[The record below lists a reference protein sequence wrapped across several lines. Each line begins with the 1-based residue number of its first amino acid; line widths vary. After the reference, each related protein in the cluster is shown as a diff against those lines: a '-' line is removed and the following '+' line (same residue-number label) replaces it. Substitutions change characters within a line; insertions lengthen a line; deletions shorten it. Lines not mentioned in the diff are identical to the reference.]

1 MDFIR
6 SKSIQSRKLGI
17 FFYYLFV
24 IIVFVCA
31 VANLLMAIF
40 PIDYEL
46 GHDEAEHLHVA
57 YLLGQGQRPYIDFI
71 ENHPTLFNHFLNWV
85 RTFFNL
91 KTVRQWAFIA
101 RVTILF
107 HIILM
112 FFVFYLWI
120 SKIIRKRPGGLLWL
134 SIIFLSFSFVGYYN
148 EQLALMWQ
156 IRPDWISY
164 AYSLIGLFLF
174 FLYVSK
180 EGKQNSLV
188 ANLLLLLPGAFF
200 VGLGNAIL
208 PKGFILIM
216 GICAGLITL
225 LIIRKLDIEYFISR
239 RFIIGTLVFTLFS
252 FLTFWI
258 FAIIDCYLS
267 KITIKSWIKANFIIN
282 SIKHLPLT
290 NDENN
295 PISSFMPIFS
305 INFILFLLLCFWSAY
320 YLSEERENNYFKINT
335 NLLIIAIFVIIT
347 NIFITA
353 FGNGLSWPHYFI
365 PCVFGALLIY
375 LILLLDVHEK
385 IKRLFQKDLI
395 YPRRFLS
402 LLPILIITI
411 IPAKQLIEVYP
422 AFLTRQANLSNSLVS
437 KNNDYLNDAI
447 MPPNLLYFS
456 PKPTEM
462 PIMAKHSGYYFML
475 VIDKKIWQDFYRLGL
490 GPNPEE
496 NIRNVFDQN
505 CPDIVALQGPIKLYE
520 FISTAYKVQEIN
532 LEWLID
538 TVQKNYVLISK
549 SINRVYVKKDLVP
562 YMESLGWKKVTQ

>member
-1 MDFIR
+1 
-6 SKSIQSRKLGI
+6 
-17 FFYYLFV
+17 
-24 IIVFVCA
+24 
-31 VANLLMAIF
+31 MAIF

-46 GHDEAEHLHVA
+46 GHDEAEHLHVS

-120 SKIIRKRPGGLLWL
+120 SKIIRKRPGGLYWL
-134 SIIFLSFSFVGYYN
+134 SFILLSFSFVGYYN
-148 EQLALMWQ
+148 EQLAFMWQ

-164 AYSLIGLFLF
+164 TYSLTGLFLF
-174 FLYVSK
+174 FLYASK
-180 EGKQNSLV
+180 DNKRKSWI
-188 ANLLLLLPGAFF
+188 AYLLYLLPGAFL

-208 PKGFILIM
+208 PKGFILIF

-225 LIIRKLDIEYFISR
+225 LIMSKLDTEYFISR

-252 FLTFWI
+252 FLTFWF

-290 NDENN
+290 NIEIN
-295 PISSFMPIFS
+295 PITSFTSIFS
-305 INFILFLLLCFWSAY
+305 INFILFILLCFWMAY
-320 YLSEERENNYFKINT
+320 YLSKERENNYFKINT

-375 LILLLDVHEK
+375 LIFLLDTYENMKQFLQNNLDYLQHY
-385 IKRLFQKDLI
+385 LFLVFTLLI
-395 YPRRFLS
+395 L
-402 LLPILIITI
+402 T
-411 IPAKQLIEVYP
+411 IPAKQLIEIYP
-422 AFLTRQANLSNSLVS
+422 AFLSRQANLSNSLVS
-437 KNNDYLNDAI
+437 NNNDYLNDAI

-462 PIMAKHSGYYFML
+462 PIKAKHAGYYFML
-475 VIDKKIWQDFYRLGL
+475 VIDKKIWQDYHRLGL
-490 GPNPEE
+490 GPDPEE
-496 NIRNVFDQN
+496 NIRNIFTQN
-505 CPDIVALQGPIKLYE
+505 CPDIVAFSSLVKLYE
-520 FISTAYKVQEIN
+520 FIVSASNIQNTS
-532 LEWLID
+532 LEWMID
-538 TVQKNYVLISK
+538 VIQKNYVLMAK
-549 SINRVYVKKDLVP
+549 SIKSVYVKKDLMP
-562 YMESLGWKKVTQ
+562 YMESMGWKKVTQ

>member
-1 MDFIR
+1 
-6 SKSIQSRKLGI
+6 
-17 FFYYLFV
+17 
-24 IIVFVCA
+24 

-71 ENHPTLFNHFLNWV
+71 ENHPTLFNHFLNWI

-112 FFVFYLWI
+112 FFIFYLWL
-120 SKIIRKRPGGLLWL
+120 SKVIKKRPGGLLWL
-134 SIIFLSFSFVGYYN
+134 SIISLSFSFVGYYN
-148 EQLALMWQ
+148 EQLAFMWQ

-164 AYSLIGLFLF
+164 TYSLTGLFLF
-174 FLYVSK
+174 FLYASK
-180 EGKQNSLV
+180 DNKRKSWIAYMLF
-188 ANLLLLLPGAFF
+188 LLPGAFL

-208 PKGFILIM
+208 PKGFILIF

-225 LIIRKLDIEYFISR
+225 LIMSKLDTEYFISR

-252 FLTFWI
+252 FLTFWF

-290 NDENN
+290 NAEIN
-295 PISSFMPIFS
+295 PITSFMSIFS
-305 INFILFLLLCFWSAY
+305 INFILFILLCFWMAY
-320 YLSEERENNYFKINT
+320 YLSKERENNYFKINT

-375 LILLLDVHEK
+375 LIFLLDTYENMKQFLQNNLDYLQHY
-385 IKRLFQKDLI
+385 LFLVFTLLI
-395 YPRRFLS
+395 L
-402 LLPILIITI
+402 T
-411 IPAKQLIEVYP
+411 IPAKQLIEIYP
-422 AFLTRQANLSNSLVS
+422 AFLSRQANLSNSLVS
-437 KNNDYLNDAI
+437 NNNDYLNDAI

-462 PIMAKHSGYYFML
+462 PIKAKHAGYYFML
-475 VIDKKIWQDFYRLGL
+475 VIDKKIWQDYHRLGL
-490 GPNPEE
+490 GPDPEE
-496 NIRNVFDQN
+496 NIRNIFTQN
-505 CPDIVALQGPIKLYE
+505 CPDIVAFSSLVKLYE
-520 FISTAYKVQEIN
+520 FIVSASNIQNTS
-532 LEWLID
+532 LEWMID
-538 TVQKNYVLISK
+538 VIQKNYVLMAK
-549 SINRVYVKKDLVP
+549 SIKSVYVKKDLMP
-562 YMESLGWKKVTQ
+562 YMESMGWKKVTQ